1 MIAMARIWKENRLL
15 LVALLLCALSV
26 GILIG
31 TLIDGSVRAIP
42 RALAPDA
49 TPLVIPDPVQLSTAF
64 SELAQ
69 RLEPA
74 VVNIITSKGGGGRN
88 GEARG
93 PQRGPRQ
100 EGDDLMR
107 RFFDP
112 PFGGEESPFRGNN
125 IGSGVVVDKKGY
137 ILTNWHVVEDADEIL
152 VRIHG
157 DRKQHPAKLIGS
169 DWETDIAVLKVD
181 AGRALDAAPVGNSD
195 SVQVGDWVIAI
206 GSPFGLEAT
215 VTAGIV
221 SAKQRELAD
230 AQAFQRFLQTDAAI
244 NPGNSGGPLLNI
256 RGEVIGINSAIAS
269 NSGRYQGVG
278 FALPMNT
285 AVSVYNQIIRQG
297 RVTRGSIGISLN
309 REDDPDALRAYGV
322 SSGVIVAGITA
333 GGPAQRAGLKVDDV
347 ITSIDGKPVKN
358 GTELIER
365 VAGLTVGSEVPIELQ
380 RSGRKMSAKVLVGD
394 RSQILAAGGRG
405 GRVPREEEPEAP
417 AEQPSGEV
425 SLGISVQNVD
435 AATLKEWNF
444 PAASGVLISKVESGS
459 FAGNI
464 GLRSGDVIV
473 SAGGREMKSMDDVMR
488 FREGLKSGDAVAF
501 RVFRKL
507 GNPRPGV
514 TSWSPFFAA
523 GTLP

>member
-1 MIAMARIWKENRLL
+1 MRIWKENRLL
-15 LVALLLCALSV
+15 LVALLLCALSI
-26 GILIG
+26 GIVIG
-31 TLIDGSVRAIP
+31 TLIDGDVRAIP

-49 TPLVIPDPVQLSTAF
+49 SPLVIPDPVLLSNAF

-69 RLEPA
+69 RLEPS
-74 VVNIITSKGGGGRN
+74 VVNITTSKGGSKSSEAKGPKRTPQEEGGN
-88 GEARG
+88 
-93 PQRGPRQ
+93 
-100 EGDDLMR
+100 DLMR
-107 RFFDP
+107 RFFDN
-112 PFGGEESPFRGNN
+112 PFGGEESPFRSNN

-181 AGRALDAAPVGNSD
+181 AGRAIDAAPVGNSD

-322 SSGVIVAGITA
+322 SSGVIVAGVTT
-333 GGPAQRAGLKVDDV
+333 GGPAQRAGLQVDDV
-347 ITSIDGKPVKN
+347 IVAIDGKPVKN

-365 VAGLTVGSEVPIELQ
+365 VAGLTVGAEVPVELR
-380 RSGRKMSAKVLVGD
+380 RSGRRMSAKVLIGD
-394 RSQILAAGGRG
+394 RSQILATGGNR
-405 GRVPREEEPEAP
+405 RVPGNVEPEAP
-417 AEQPSGEV
+417 EEQPAGEV
-425 SLGISVQNVD
+425 SLGLSVQNID
-435 AATLKEWNF
+435 AATLKEWSF
-444 PAASGVLISKVESGS
+444 PAPSGVLISKVESGS
-459 FAGNI
+459 FCANI
-464 GLRSGDVIV
+464 GLRSGDVLV
-473 SAGGREMKSMDDVMR
+473 SAGGREMKSIDDVMR
-488 FREGLKSGDAVAF
+488 FRDGLKPGDAVAF

>member
-1 MIAMARIWKENRLL
+1 MWKENRLL
-15 LVALLLCALSV
+15 FVALLLCALSV
-26 GILIG
+26 GIVIG
-31 TLIDGSVRAIP
+31 TLIDGDVRAVP
-42 RALAPDA
+42 RVLAPDA
-49 TPLVIPDPVQLSTAF
+49 SPLVIPDPVLLSNAF
-64 SELAQ
+64 SQLAQ

-74 VVNIITSKGGGGRN
+74 VVNITTSKGGGASNSKR
-88 GEARG
+88 A
-93 PQRGPRQ
+93 PQE
-100 EGDDLMR
+100 EGGNDSMR
-107 RFFDP
+107 RFFDN
-112 PFGGEESPFRGNN
+112 PFGGQESPFRSNN
-125 IGSGVVVDKKGY
+125 IGSGVVVDKNGY

-152 VRIHG
+152 VKIHG
-157 DRKQHPAKLIGS
+157 DRKNYPAKLVGS
-169 DWETDIAVLKVD
+169 DWETDLAVLKID
-181 AGRALDAAPVGNSD
+181 AGRTIESAPVGNSD
-195 SVQVGDWVIAI
+195 GVQVGDWVVAI

-256 RGEVIGINSAIAS
+256 RGEVIGINTAIAS

-285 AVSVYNQIIRQG
+285 AVSVYNQIVRQG
-297 RVTRGSIGISLN
+297 KVTRGSIGISLN
-309 REDDPDALRAYGV
+309 REDDPEALRAYGV
-322 SSGVIVAGITA
+322 MSGVIVAGITT
-333 GGPAQRAGLKVDDV
+333 GGPAQRGGLKVDDV
-347 ITSIDGKPVKN
+347 IVSVDGKPVKN

-365 VAGLTVGSEVPIELQ
+365 VAALPVGAEVPVEYF
-380 RSGRKMSAKVLVGD
+380 RGGRRMANQVLIGD
-394 RSQILAAGGRG
+394 RAQVLAAGGNGRRIPG
-405 GRVPREEEPEAP
+405 GVEPETP
-417 AEQPSGEV
+417 EEKESVPGEV
-425 SLGISVQNVD
+425 SLGLSVQNID

-444 PAASGVLISKVESGS
+444 PAPSGVLISKVEGGS
-459 FAGNI
+459 FASNV
-464 GLRSGDVIV
+464 GLRTGDVIV
-473 SAGGREMKSMDDVMR
+473 SAGGREMKSMEDVLR

>member
-1 MIAMARIWKENRLL
+1 MTRIWKENRLL
-15 LVALLLCALSV
+15 LVALLLCALSI
-26 GILIG
+26 GIVIG
-31 TLIDGSVRAIP
+31 TLIDGDVRAIP

-49 TPLVIPDPVQLSTAF
+49 SPLVIPDPVLLSNAF

-69 RLEPA
+69 RLEPT
-74 VVNIITSKGGGGRN
+74 VVNITTSKGGSGKSSD
-88 GEARG
+88 ARDPRRE
-93 PQRGPRQ
+93 PQDDRGN
-100 EGDDLMR
+100 DMMR
-107 RFFDP
+107 RFFDN
-112 PFGGEESPFRGNN
+112 PFGGQESPYRSNN

-169 DWETDIAVLKVD
+169 DSETDLAVLKVD
-181 AGRALDAAPVGNSD
+181 AGRNIDAAPVGNSD

-215 VTAGIV
+215 VTAGII

-347 ITSIDGKPVKN
+347 IVAIDGRAVKN
-358 GTELIER
+358 GTDLIER
-365 VAGLTVGSEVPIELQ
+365 VAGLSVGTEVPVEVQ
-380 RSGRKMSAKVLVGD
+380 RDGHRVSMKVLIGD
-394 RSQILAAGGRG
+394 RSQILAATGNVRQFPGN
-405 GRVPREEEPEAP
+405 VEPKAP
-417 AEQPSGEV
+417 GEQPPGEV

-444 PAASGVLISKVESGS
+444 PAPSGVLISKVESGS
-459 FAGNI
+459 FAENI

-473 SAGGREMKSMDDVMR
+473 SAGGREMKSMEDVVR